1 MVVQK
6 LIQSQIKTTK
16 MKRLFFMMSLMVGLT
31 IQTSAQSLPC
41 DITSSGVE
49 LLSTGEAPIAH
60 LFATGVGG
68 MARFVLSNQGVGQS
82 DGSPCSYAVGK
93 VQVKV
98 SFIPSTYVNY
108 FFRYDGPTSY
118 STAKY
123 NWTYNTTL
131 SALIGINSVPISTGF
146 VGAEVEDIPV
156 KGVAAGSASLLLT
169 MQIVQSASGDNP
181 NNNEFTL
188 PITVLAGSGG
198 VLPVKLESID
208 GFADKCNA
216 QLKWSTSN
224 EINLRKFEVEVS
236 KDGISFDRAGT
247 LSASSANAGNYQF
260 NTTQSSGKNYYR
272 LKIIDKD
279 GSVAYSKIIPIST
292 SCSDKVV
299 KIFPNPVKV
308 DQLLNVNISGYDAS
322 VKGDLYSSTGQ
333 FVKTYVLKNGANNLS
348 VENLA
353 QGFYTLRVSEN
364 GAVTETFKLNVLQ

>member
-1 MVVQK
+1 
-6 LIQSQIKTTK
+6 
-16 MKRLFFMMSLMVGLT
+16 MKRIFLILAIIVCC
-31 IQTSAQSLPC
+31 TSSILAQSFPC
-41 DITSSGVE
+41 DISSGGVE
-49 LLSTGEAPIAH
+49 LRNSAGTAVVQSLALNSAGNLKLNISNIGNDPMGCAYPIGTVDVVVEFFPSSSPNAVINYNGP
-60 LFATGVGG
+60 ATFISGKFTFTWDASINSLIGTNNQPMGG
-68 MARFVLSNQGVGQS
+68 GLANVQNVLVPVTAAKLGS
-82 DGSPCSYAVGK
+82 D
-93 VQVKV
+93 
-98 SFIPSTYVNY
+98 IPYTMQLQTTY
-108 FFRYDGPTSY
+108 TSD
-118 STAKY
+118 
-123 NWTYNTTL
+123 NTTN
-131 SALIGINSVPISTGF
+131 NSKVVF
-146 VGAEVEDIPV
+146 VN
-156 KGVAAGSASLLLT
+156 VAPA
-169 MQIVQSASGDNP
+169 V
-181 NNNEFTL
+181 
-188 PITVLAGSGG
+188 

>member
-1 MVVQK
+1 
-6 LIQSQIKTTK
+6 
-16 MKRLFFMMSLMVGLT
+16 MKRIFFMMSLFVGLNN
-31 IQTSAQSLPC
+31 QLSAQTPTC
-41 DITSSGVE
+41 DITTGGLELTNSSGNVIPYIFV
-49 LLSTGEAPIAH
+49 TGAQG
-60 LFATGVGG
+60 FAQ
-68 MARFVLSNQGVGQS
+68 FVITNQGSGAN
-82 DGSPCSYAVGK
+82 GGGACSYGIGQVE
-93 VQVKV
+93 VQLT
-98 SFIPSTYVNY
+98 FPGAT
-108 FFRYDGPTSY
+108 FTSY
-118 STAKY
+118 YFKYNGAASFTTAKY
-123 NWTYNTTL
+123 TWTYNIGL
-131 SALIGINSVPISTGF
+131 NALVGTNTVPIPNGF
-146 VGAEVEDIPV
+146 GGGEIVRVPILA
-156 KGVAAGSASLLLT
+156 VAAGTTLLSLNL
-169 MQIVQSASGDNP
+169 QIVNSASGDNT
-181 NNNEFTL
+181 NNNDFSL
-188 PITVLAGSGG
+188 PIEVKAGSGG

-224 EINLRKFEVEVS
+224 EVNLRKFEVEVS

-322 VKGDLYSSTGQ
+322 VKGELYSSTGQ
-333 FVKTYVLKNGANNLS
+333 LVKTYVLKNGANNLS